1 MIETRIDQRI
11 RNISLWR
18 LLFSALTLSTP
29 ISFWIKQGHSS
40 IYFGQLAS
48 ERYEELST
56 GIFSLRRMALDEGL
70 MYIYT

>member
-1 MIETRIDQRI
+1 MIETRIDQGI

-18 LLFSALTLSTP
+18 LLVSALTLSTP

-40 IYFGQLAS
+40 LYFGHLAG
-48 ERYEELST
+48 ERYEGLST
-56 GIFSLRRMALDEGL
+56 GIFNLRRMALDAGL